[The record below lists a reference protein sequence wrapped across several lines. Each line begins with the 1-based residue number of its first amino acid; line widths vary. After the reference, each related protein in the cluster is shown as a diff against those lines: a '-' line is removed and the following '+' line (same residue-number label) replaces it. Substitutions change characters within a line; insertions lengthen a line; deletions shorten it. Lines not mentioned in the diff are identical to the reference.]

1 MALSIRATPLDF
13 AKASFRTHLNYIKC
27 LEKLFASSTLSVS
40 RTGIFT
46 KRNVEITRFRKLY
59 KVTLKS
65 IKKDIELAHEDS
77 AFAVIA
83 APWFPVK
90 CYYAL
95 YYLESVLTHLLDGS
109 VQGFGKGG
117 HAGIRKK
124 VYSLVDMG
132 FIVFSVAEL
141 NRVYELT
148 QIRALPAINAGQNAR
163 SDYWQKPDCIN
174 SVAKKLMDYKLH
186 DAKIGRKWN
195 LRTKKHRE
203 EQKLFVGAE
212 RLMIVDFFFWY
223 RIKANYRD
231 LDYIDF
237 ENGITESEVL
247 EYLETY
253 NKVFEHYRIQLIKQ
267 INPLEPPAVV

>member
-65 IKKDIELAHEDS
+65 IEKDIELAREDP

-95 YYLESVLTHLLDGS
+95 YYLESILTHFIDGTLI
-109 VQGFGKGG
+109 GFTRGG
-117 HAGIRKK
+117 HKGIRTKMATHLGNGM
-124 VYSLVDMG
+124 V
-132 FIVFSVAEL
+132 VFNSPDL
-141 NRVYELT
+141 NRVPSLQEV
-148 QIRALPAINAGQNAR
+148 QALPAIISGRNAR
-163 SDYWQKPDCIN
+163 AGFW
-174 SVAKKLMDYKLH
+174 
-186 DAKIGRKWN
+186 
-195 LRTKKHRE
+195 RE
-203 EQKLFVGAE
+203 
-212 RLMIVDFFFWY
+212 
-223 RIKANYRD
+223 
-231 LDYIDF
+231 
-237 ENGITESEVL
+237 TEC
-247 EYLETY
+247 TD
-253 NKVFEHYRIQLIKQ
+253 
-267 INPLEPPAVV
+267 

>member
-1 MALSIRATPLDF
+1 MALLTKTSTLDS

-27 LEKLFASSTLSVS
+27 LEKLFVGSTLSVS
-40 RTGIFT
+40 RTGTPT
-46 KRNVEITRFRKLY
+46 KRTVEITRFQKLY

-65 IKKDIELAHEDS
+65 ITKDIELAREDS

-124 VYSLVDMG
+124 IYSLVDTG
-132 FIVFSVAEL
+132 AIVFSSAEL
-141 NRVYELT
+141 NRVYGLT
-148 QIRALPAINAGQNAR
+148 QIRALPVINAGQNAR
-163 SDYWQKPDCIN
+163 SDYWKKNDCIN
-174 SVAKKLMDYKLH
+174 SVARKLMDYKLH
-186 DAKIGRKWN
+186 DAKLGRKWN
-195 LRTKKHRE
+195 LYTKKDRE
-203 EQKLFVGAE
+203 EKKLFVGAE
-212 RLMIVDFFFWY
+212 RLMISDFFFWY

-237 ENGITESEVL
+237 ENGITKSEVL
-247 EYLETY
+247 EYIETY
-253 NKVFEHYRIQLIKQ
+253 NKAFEHYRIQLVRQ
-267 INPLEPPAVV
+267 INPLL

>member
-1 MALSIRATPLDF
+1 MVLYNKKTPLNS

-40 RTGIFT
+40 RTGAIT
-46 KRNVEITRFRKLY
+46 KPSVEITRFLKLY

-65 IKKDIELAHEDS
+65 INKDIELAQEDS

-95 YYLESVLTHLLDGS
+95 YYLESILTHLLDGS

-124 VYSLVDMG
+124 VYSLVETG
-132 FIVFSVAEL
+132 ALVFSVAEI
-141 NRVYELT
+141 NHIYSLT
-148 QIRALPAINAGQNAR
+148 DIQALPAINAGQNAR
-163 SDYWQKPDCIN
+163 SDYWQKTDCIN

-186 DAKIGRKWN
+186 DVKLGRKWN
-195 LRTKKHRE
+195 LRTKKHRDA
-203 EQKLFVGAE
+203 QKSFIKAE
-212 RLMIVDFFFWY
+212 RLMIADFFFWY

-237 ENGITESEVL
+237 ENGIMEAEVL

-253 NKVFEHYRIQLIKQ
+253 NKVFEHYRKQLIRH
-267 INPLEPPAVV
+267 INLLL